1 MPSLRTQ
8 SATKGP
14 LVPGHLTSFAE
25 QDKWRSDREPGVCRW
40 LGHGTMLIISL
51 HGLGYYV
58 VWLDQGNWTGGL
70 SWNASNT
77 NLLAGTLAWLCGC
90 ILWASSITW
99 VRRNFYEVH
108 IFLRQQLLIAF

>member
-1 MPSLRTQ
+1 
-8 SATKGP
+8 
-14 LVPGHLTSFAE
+14 
-25 QDKWRSDREPGVCRW
+25 
-40 LGHGTMLIISL
+40 MLIISL

-90 ILWASSITW
+90 ALWASSITW

-108 IFLRQQLLIAF
+108 SFMLQPYTAFCADAARHTSGEAAMASF

>member
-1 MPSLRTQ
+1 MELT
-8 SATKGP
+8 
-14 LVPGHLTSFAE
+14 LVSRIDGESGLY
-25 QDKWRSDREPGVCRW
+25 RW
-40 LGHGTMLIISL
+40 LGHGTMLTISL

-77 NLLAGTLAWLCGC
+77 NLLAGTIAWLCGC

-108 IFLRQQLLIAF
+108 LFLRQPSTT

>member
-1 MPSLRTQ
+1 MI
-8 SATKGP
+8 
-14 LVPGHLTSFAE
+14 V
-25 QDKWRSDREPGVCRW
+25 
-40 LGHGTMLIISL
+40 SL

-77 NLLAGTLAWLCGC
+77 NLLAGTIAWLCGC

-108 IFLRQQLLIAF
+108 SLLLLSLATSVNVTPHELVGERSAFEPDVFKLCGDKCNLHL